1 MSERKMGLYTEEH
14 QIFRRTFK
22 KFVENELVPHINEW
36 EEKKEVPRDVWR
48 KLGEQG
54 YLCPWVDEKYGGA
67 GAGFEYS
74 AIINYELARA
84 GVSMGVGLHND
95 IIAPYIGSY
104 GTEEQKEKWLPGC
117 TTGDIV
123 LALAMTEPNAG
134 SDLQAIKTTAIKE
147 GNEYVINGQ
156 KTFISNGISADVV
169 IVLCKTDP
177 HAEPAHKGISLL
189 VVEDGTPGFIKSRKL
204 DKLGLHSQDTAELFF
219 DNCRVPA
226 DNLLG
231 WEGMGFSC
239 VMGKLQQERLVSA
252 VGSQGL
258 AERMLEDAIE
268 YAKSREAFGRPV
280 SKFQHNSFKIA
291 EMATEIEMGSVYLE
305 KLIADHVEGKDIV
318 TGVSMAK
325 WWIGEMANRVAY
337 NCMQLYGGYGY
348 MEEYPI
354 ARHYRDVRCH
364 TIYAGTTEIMKLII
378 SRRLGL

>member
-1 MSERKMGLYTEEH
+1 MGLYTEEH